1 MKKNIKG
8 SAILVVIFSAIA
20 FFIYAMS
27 VYSETEHY
35 SIIQNK
41 YNTRFKEIYNY
52 DKDEFYERTLENL
65 ND

>member
-8 SAILVVIFSAIA
+8 SAILVVMFSAIA

-27 VYSETEHY
+27 VYSEAEHF

-41 YNTRFKEIYNY
+41 YNAKFKEIYNY
-52 DKDEFYERTLENL
+52 DKDEFYEYTLKNL
-65 ND
+65 NE